1 MARAAAS
8 AEEVPSGRSR
18 RRGRRDGG
26 ILKGRSIEE
35 DVLLTAVLCLLALG
49 AVMVYSASSASS
61 VVEGGGTGS
70 SLLVKYVVYGG
81 LGFVALL
88 VVSRMPLQNIM
99 ELTGPILAV
108 SFILLVAVEI
118 PGLGVSVNGAQR
130 WLGAGFIQFQP
141 SEIAKLAVVLYCARF
156 LAEKPNGFR
165 TMGELLPLGI
175 VVGATTLL
183 VVTQPD
189 LGTSLVLCATVG
201 AMLLVAAIPVRWLLA
216 LVAGGGVLVLLFSL
230 SAPYRRDR
238 LMSFMNPWDHA
249 GDAGFQA
256 VQGQIAIGSGGLF
269 GRGLG
274 ESVQKIFYLPEAHT
288 DFILAIIGE
297 ELGVIGLFALLILFA
312 LVAWSG
318 LRIAQRA
325 DGRYAT
331 LVAAGVTSLILCQ
344 ALLNVFTVLGLAPLT
359 GVPLPFISYGSTSLV
374 TLLLGVGLLVNVA
387 RGGTAKVRGRAPA
400 RPQRRTRPPDAPRS
414 TVDEQF
420 DDFERIEVLDRR
432 GRDRRARGA
441 GAGGRRR
448 ASH

>member
-1 MARAAAS
+1 MARAGAIAEQPAAGS
-8 AEEVPSGRSR
+8 RPAAGERGRSGRR
-18 RRGRRDGG
+18 
-26 ILKGRSIEE
+26 KIEE

-49 AVMVYSASSASS
+49 AVMVYSASSATS
-61 VVEGGGTGS
+61 VVESGGTGS
-70 SLLVKYVVYGG
+70 SLLVRYVVFGS
-81 LGFVALL
+81 LGFAALL
-88 VVSRMPLQNIM
+88 VVSRMSLQRIM
-99 ELTGPILAV
+99 ELTGPILAA
-108 SFILLVAVEI
+108 SFILLLAVKI

-130 WLGAGFIQFQP
+130 WLGAGFLQFQP
-141 SEIAKLAVVLYCARF
+141 SEIAKVAVVLYCARF

-175 VVGATTLL
+175 VVGATALL

-189 LGTSLVLCATVG
+189 LGTTLVLCATVG
-201 AMLLVAAIPVRWLLA
+201 AMLVIAAVPMRWL
-216 LVAGGGVLVLLFSL
+216 AGLTAIGSVLVLLFSL
-230 SAPYRRDR
+230 SASYRRDR

-297 ELGVIGLFALLILFA
+297 ELGVIGLFGLLVLFA
-312 LVAWSG
+312 LVAWAG
-318 LRIAQRA
+318 LRIAQQA
-325 DGRYAT
+325 DGLYAT
-331 LVAAGVTSLILCQ
+331 LVAGGVTSLILCQ
-344 ALLNVFTVLGLAPLT
+344 AILNVFTVLGLAPLT

-374 TLLLGVGLLVNVA
+374 TLLVGVGLLLNVA
-387 RGGTAKVRGRAPA
+387 RGGTVRVREAPPA
-400 RPQRRTRPPDAPRS
+400 RRRSRNRPPDAGRS

-420 DDFERIEVLDRR
+420 DDFERIEVFDRR

>member
-1 MARAAAS
+1 MARAGAIAEDVAS
-8 AEEVPSGRSR
+8 GSR
-18 RRGRRDGG
+18 PLARGRERT
-26 ILKGRSIEE
+26 GRRKIEE

-49 AVMVYSASSASS
+49 AVMVYSASSATS

-70 SLLVKYVVYGG
+70 SLLVRYVVFGS
-81 LGFVALL
+81 LGFAALL
-88 VVSRMPLQNIM
+88 VISRMSLQRIM
-99 ELTGPILAV
+99 ELTGPILAA
-108 SFILLVAVEI
+108 SFILLLAVKV

-130 WLGAGFIQFQP
+130 WLGAGFLQFQP
-141 SEIAKLAVVLYCARF
+141 SEIAKVAVVLYCARF

-175 VVGATTLL
+175 VVGATALL

-189 LGTSLVLCATVG
+189 LGTTLVLCATVG
-201 AMLLVAAIPVRWLLA
+201 AMLVIAAVPMRWLVGLTA
-216 LVAGGGVLVLLFSL
+216 IGSVLVLLFSL
-230 SAPYRRDR
+230 SAEYRRDR

-297 ELGVIGLFALLILFA
+297 ELGVVGLFGLLVLFA
-312 LVAWSG
+312 LVAWAG
-318 LRIAQRA
+318 LRIAQQA
-325 DGRYAT
+325 NGLYAT
-331 LVAAGVTSLILCQ
+331 LVAGGVTSLILCQ
-344 ALLNVFTVLGLAPLT
+344 AILNVFTVLGLAPLT

-374 TLLLGVGLLVNVA
+374 TLLVGVGLLLNVA
-387 RGGTAKVRGRAPA
+387 RGGTVKVRAVAPA
-400 RPQRRTRPPDAPRS
+400 RRRSRNRPPDTRRS

-420 DDFERIEVLDRR
+420 DDFEQIEVFDRR

-441 GAGGRRR
+441 GPGGRRR
-448 ASH
+448 APH

>member
-8 AEEVPSGRSR
+8 AEEVPGARSRGRSR
-18 RRGRRDGG
+18 SGG
-26 ILKGRSIEE
+26 VLKGRSIEE

-61 VVEGGGTGS
+61 VVEGGGSGS
-70 SLLVKYVVYGG
+70 SLLVKYIVFGG
-81 LGFVALL
+81 LGFVAML
-88 VVSRMPLQNIM
+88 VVSRMSLQRVM
-99 ELTGPILAV
+99 ELTGPILAA
-108 SFILLVAVEI
+108 SFILLFAVKI

-130 WLGAGFIQFQP
+130 WLGAGFLQFQP

-156 LAEKPNGFR
+156 LAERPNGFR

-175 VVGATTLL
+175 VVGSTALL

-201 AMLLVAAIPVRWLLA
+201 AMLVVAAVPMRWLLA
-216 LVAGGGVLVLLFSL
+216 IAAAGSVLVLLFSL
-230 SAPYRRDR
+230 SASYRRDR
-238 LMSFMNPWDHA
+238 LMSFLNPWDHA

-318 LRIAQRA
+318 LRIAQHA
-325 DGRYAT
+325 DGSYAT
-331 LVAAGVTSLILCQ
+331 LVAAGITSLILCQ
-344 ALLNVFTVLGLAPLT
+344 GLLNVFTVLGLAPLT

-387 RGGTAKVRGRAPA
+387 RGGTAKVRPRPAA

-414 TVDEQF
+414 TFDEQF

-432 GRDRRARGA
+432 GRDRRSRGA
-441 GAGGRRR
+441 GAGSRRR

>member
-1 MARAAAS
+1 MGRAAAS
-8 AEEVPSGRSR
+8 AEDVASR
-18 RRGRRDGG
+18 RETRTADAGKKQKERR
-26 ILKGRSIEE
+26 RSIEE

-61 VVEGGGTGS
+61 VVEGGAGT
-70 SLLVKYVVYGG
+70 SLLVKYVVYGAA
-81 LGFVALL
+81 GFAAML
-88 VVSRMPLQNIM
+88 VVARMSLQRIM
-99 ELTGPILAV
+99 ELTGPLLAV

-130 WLGAGFIQFQP
+130 WLGAGPLQFQP

-156 LAEKPNGFR
+156 LVEKPKGFK

-175 VVGATTLL
+175 VVGATALL

-189 LGTSLVLCATVG
+189 LGTSLVLCATVA
-201 AMLLVAAIPVRWLLA
+201 AMLMVAAVPARWLLA
-216 LVAGGGVLVLLFSL
+216 LAAGGGVLVLLFSL
-230 SAPYRRDR
+230 SAPYRRAR
-238 LMSFMNPWDHA
+238 LMSFLNPWDHA

-318 LRIAQRA
+318 LRIAQQA
-325 DGRYAT
+325 DGQYAT
-331 LVAAGVTSLILCQ
+331 LIAAGVTSLILCQ

-374 TLLLGVGLLVNVA
+374 TLLLGVGLLINVA
-387 RGGTAKVRGRAPA
+387 RGGTATARRLAPA
-400 RPQRRTRPPDAPRS
+400 RPRRATRPPDAPRS
-414 TVDEQF
+414 TFDDQF

-432 GRDRRARGA
+432 GRDRRSRGA
-441 GAGGRRR
+441 GSGGRRR
-448 ASH
+448 APH